1 MRVLAI
7 DYGRRRVGLAIS
19 DPERKF
25 AFPLETV
32 DLKRKDLKK
41 RLREIYTERPF
52 STVVIGRP
60 PREELIPEVEALA
73 GWLKGTFGCEV
84 IFWDEHYTSAEAER
98 LLKESGKRIS
108 KENKH
113 LIDAMAAYVILSE
126 YLGIP
131 Y

>member
-1 MRVLAI
+1 MRVLAV

-19 DPERKF
+19 DPERRF

-32 DLKRKDLKK
+32 DVKRKDLKE
-41 RLREIYTERPF
+41 RLEEIHSERPF

-60 PREELIPEVEALA
+60 PREELLPEVEALA
-73 GWLKGTFGCEV
+73 KWIEENLGCEV

-98 LLKESGKRIS
+98 LLLESGKRIG
-108 KENKH
+108 KDNKH
-113 LIDAMAAYVILSE
+113 LIDAVAAYIILSE

>member
-1 MRVLAI
+1 MRVLSI
-7 DYGRRRVGLAIS
+7 DYGRRRTGLAIS
-19 DPERKF
+19 DPERRF

-32 DLKRKDLKK
+32 DSRRTDLRD
-41 RLREIYTERPF
+41 RLREIYRERPF

-73 GWLKGTFGCEV
+73 RWIKANLGCEV
-84 IFWDEHYTSAEAER
+84 VFWDEHYTSAEAER
-98 LLKESGKRIS
+98 LLKESGKRLS

-113 LIDAMAAYVILSE
+113 LIDALAAYIILAE

>member
-7 DYGRRRVGLAIS
+7 DYGKRRVGLAIS
-19 DPERKF
+19 DPSRTF

-32 DLKRKDLKK
+32 DRRRRDLKE
-41 RLREIYTERPF
+41 RLKEIYRERPF

-60 PREELIPEVEALA
+60 PREELVPEVEALS
-73 GWLKGTFGCEV
+73 GWLRETFGCEV
-84 IFWDEHYTSAEAER
+84 VFWDEHYTSAEAER
-98 LLKESGKRIS
+98 LLKESGKRLS

-113 LIDAMAAYVILSE
+113 LIDALAAYIILAE

>member
-7 DYGRRRVGLAIS
+7 DYGRRRTGLAIS
-19 DPERKF
+19 DPERRF

-32 DLKRKDLKK
+32 DRRRTD
-41 RLREIYTERPF
+41 LRERLGEIHRERPF

-60 PREELIPEVEALA
+60 PREELIPEVEDLA
-73 GWLKGTFGCEV
+73 RWLEARFGCEV
-84 IFWDEHYTSAEAER
+84 VFWDEHYTSAEAER
-98 LLKESGKRIS
+98 LLRESGRRLS

-113 LIDAMAAYVILSE
+113 LIDALAAYIILAE